1 MRARFVGDPR
11 FGGEGPETLN
21 WLGVSFTK
29 GKWAPVSAEIGARLS
44 NNSHFE
50 VEPFNGA
57 DPELFDHDGDGA
69 AGGSLP
75 VDAAAEA
82 WVEQNWPEP
91 KRGPGR
97 PKKAR

>member
-11 FGGEGPETLN
+11 NGGEGPESLSQY
-21 WLGVSFTK
+21 GVSFTK
-29 GKWAPVSAEIGARLS
+29 GIWEPVSAEVGSRLS
-44 NNSHFE
+44 NHTHFE

-57 DPELFDHDGDGA
+57 DPVAFDHDGNGEP
-69 AGGSLP
+69 GGSLP
-75 VDAAAEA
+75 V
-82 WVEQNWPEP
+82 EP